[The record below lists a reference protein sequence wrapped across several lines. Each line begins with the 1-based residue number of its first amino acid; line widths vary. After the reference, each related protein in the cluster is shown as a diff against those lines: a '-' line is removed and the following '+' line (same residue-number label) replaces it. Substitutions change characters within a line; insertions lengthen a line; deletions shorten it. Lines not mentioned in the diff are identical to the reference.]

1 MKRITTSVTTSLT
14 ALFCLTAV
22 LSIGLFANQ
31 QEAIAAENAAT
42 VGDAAPAFALPD
54 VVTGDQVSLTD
65 HKGKITVIM
74 FHSIGCP
81 FYKMHENKGYDRV
94 FVPMVESY
102 KDKDVVFVGINA
114 NKNET
119 TDKIKAYIKKHSI
132 NYTVVKDEGNK
143 IADAYGAKVT
153 PHIMVID
160 QEGKLRYRGGVEKL
174 SGGPAGCGESDT
186 QYLGPVIDALLD
198 GSEPPYTET
207 KASGCGIKR
216 VR

>member
-1 MKRITTSVTTSLT
+1 MKKLTASLT
-14 ALFCLTAV
+14 ALFALAAV
-22 LSIGLFANQ
+22 LSLGLLANNQ
-31 QEAIAAENAAT
+31 QALAADNIAGIGA
-42 VGDAAPAFALPD
+42 DAPAFVLPD
-54 VVTGDQVSLTD
+54 VVTGDNVSLAD
-65 HKGKITVIM
+65 HKGKVVVAM
-74 FHSIGCP
+74 FHSINCP
-81 FYKMHENKGYDRV
+81 FYKMHTDKGYDRV

-102 KDKDVVFVGINA
+102 KGKDVVFVGINA
-114 NKNET
+114 NKTES
-119 TDKIKAYIKKHSI
+119 TDKIKAYIDKHDI

-174 SGGPAGCGESDT
+174 SGGPAGCGQSDT
-186 QYLGPVIDALLD
+186 QYLAPVIDALLD

-216 VR
+216 VK